1 MALID
6 GGLAETPARF
16 LVAAAA
22 TRYGR
27 LCKGEGRPSVLAFGS
42 QWTGQSCQSEPNP
55 VHARSYSPPYESTMA
70 LLFVIYR
77 DLGILVWGATYAAQT
92 LRDAGLAS
100 IRIPETRMMMTRTSE
115 GRISQA
121 ATGSA
126 QAEPSQGCSSQ
137 LPVQLWGEGTRALD
151 RWLLPSSLSHT
162 LNPGT
167 VRWLVRE

>member
-70 LLFVIYR
+70 LLFVIYK

-115 GRISQA
+115 AVFPKRQPVLLKLNQAKGVHPSCPCSCGGRGPGPWID
-121 ATGSA
+121 
-126 QAEPSQGCSSQ
+126 GCSP
-137 LPVQLWGEGTRALD
+137 PV
-151 RWLLPSSLSHT
+151 SHT
-162 LNPGT
+162 L
-167 VRWLVRE
+167 